1 MARQQRDSA
10 SRPRSEL
17 GPTQP
22 RRYTWPMIAGV
33 EPSLEE
39 ILADPIMDLVW
50 RRDHLPPDRAR
61 ATIQTLQALVRRT
74 SRTQPAPVGSGG
86 GRFSVPRSRVAA

>member
-1 MARQQRDSA
+1 MARQQCDSA

-22 RRYTWPMIAGV
+22 RRYAWPMIAGV

-39 ILADPIMDLVW
+39 ILADPIMELLW
-50 RRDHLPPDRAR
+50 RRDHLPPARAR
-61 ATIQTLQALVRRT
+61 ATIQTLQALLRRT
-74 SRTQPAPVGSGG
+74 SRTEPAPVGFGG
-86 GRFSVPRSRVAA
+86 GRVSVSRSSVAA